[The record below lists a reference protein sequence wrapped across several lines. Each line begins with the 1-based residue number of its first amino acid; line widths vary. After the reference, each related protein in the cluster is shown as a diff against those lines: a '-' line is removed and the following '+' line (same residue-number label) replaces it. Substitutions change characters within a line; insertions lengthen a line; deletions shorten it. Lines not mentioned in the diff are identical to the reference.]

1 MNIDST
7 DQMSEMTQG
16 VPVMVD
22 VRKLSQ
28 EQFAQLGMAKLAYVK
43 PVIVN
48 GNAGFAIHAADG
60 TPMALAPDREVA
72 IAAIVQH
79 EMMPALVH

>member
-1 MNIDST
+1 
-7 DQMSEMTQG
+7 MSEMTQG